1 MAQESKSLV
10 IVESPSKI
18 KTLKKFLGA
27 DYIIEASV
35 GHIRDLSK
43 TNLGVDIDNDF
54 SPTYIVSDDKNKV
67 VKQLKKAAKNVD
79 KVFLAT
85 DPDREGEA
93 ISWHISKILDK
104 KIPMQR
110 LVFNEITKEAIL
122 ESINNPRE
130 INMDLVYAQESRRIL
145 DRLFGFLVSK
155 ILWTNVKG
163 KLSAGR
169 VQSPAI
175 KIIIDKEKERLD
187 FIENQYCSIVA
198 TLNTNS
204 MDFECVLLKNDKRK
218 IAIGNDFDKKTG
230 QLKNNELLHLD
241 KSSSQK
247 IIDELDDKKWMV
259 SDIKEKPYKQ
269 SPPPPFITS
278 TLQQAGISKLK
289 VSAQRI
295 MSLAQSLYESG
306 YITYMRTDS
315 INLSNEALN
324 ASRNEINSLYGQE
337 YLPEKAIH
345 YKSKVKNA
353 QEAHEAI
360 RPTGAKFI
368 HPSKLKAKLDD
379 KEFKLYQLI
388 WSRTIA
394 SQMKNAELLT
404 TQIQIQNNQYE
415 FLAKGKTVV
424 FDGFLK
430 AYAEKSKNDTEKEL
444 PKFTLNQ
451 GLDFKSIEIKEHVT
465 KPISRYTEASIV
477 KELETLGIGR
487 PSTYAS
493 IISTIINRGYVTKNK
508 GTLIPTFTGFA
519 VVAFLEKYFNQLI
532 NLKFTAQME
541 DELDEISRA
550 DKNHTNF
557 LNIFYHGSKSNQ
569 GLNELLEQEFDK
581 EKSKN
586 VWVLSQTKKKDITL
600 KIGRYGIYIERGE
613 EKANIPDD
621 FGPENITYEI
631 AEEMLNLKS
640 KEDDSIGV
648 MDGEE
653 MFIKNGRFGAYLQC
667 GKKTKGFP
675 PNITPENIDEATA
688 SKILSLPT
696 SIGKHPDDDND
707 VLIDIGK
714 FGPYL
719 RCGKTTKSIPA
730 TDDMFDVDLKRAV
743 EILNTKQNSGK
754 ILGKDKESK
763 KEIEI
768 KRGRFGAYI
777 TDGKINVSLKNGE
790 EATITLEEAIERI
803 KQKAMKS
810 K

>member
-198 TLNTNS
+198 TLNANS
-204 MDFECVLLKNDKRK
+204 MEFECILLKNDKRK

-230 QLKNNELLHLD
+230 KLKNDELLHLD

-247 IIDELDDKKWMV
+247 IIGELDDKKWIV

-278 TLQQAGISKLK
+278 TLQQAGIGKLK
-289 VSAQRI
+289 VSAQRV
-295 MSLAQSLYESG
+295 MSLAQSLYENG

-324 ASRNEINSLYGQE
+324 ASRNEINSLFGEE
-337 YLPEKAIH
+337 YLPEKAIY

-368 HPSKLKAKLDD
+368 HPSKLKSKLDE

-451 GLDFKSIEIKEHVT
+451 NLDFKSIEIKEHVT

-586 VWVLSQTKKKDITL
+586 VWVLSETKKKDITL

-631 AEEMLNLKS
+631 AEEMLTLKS

-653 MFIKNGRFGAYLQC
+653 MFIKNGRFGAYLKC
-667 GKKTKGFP
+667 GEKTKGFP
-675 PNITPENIDEATA
+675 PNITPENIDEVTA
-688 SKILSLPT
+688 GKILSLPT
-696 SIGKHPDDDND
+696 SIGEHPDDGND

-730 TDDMFDVDLKRAV
+730 TDDMFDINLKRAV

-754 ILGKDKESK
+754 ILGEDKESK
-763 KEIEI
+763 KEIEV

-790 EATITLEEAIERI
+790 EATITLEEAIEKI
-803 KQKAMKS
+803 NQKAMKS
-810 K
+810 N

>member
-315 INLSNEALN
+315 INLSSEALN

-696 SIGKHPDDDND
+696 SIGRHPDDDND

-763 KEIEI
+763 KEIEV

>member
-18 KTLKKFLGA
+18 KTLKKFLGK

-54 SPTYIVSDDKNKV
+54 SPTYIVSEDKNKV
-67 VKQLKKAAKNVD
+67 VKQLKKVAKNVD
-79 KVFLAT
+79 KVLLAT

-104 KIPMQR
+104 KIPIER

-187 FIENQYCSIVA
+187 FVENQYCSILT
-198 TLNTNS
+198 TLNANS
-204 MDFECVLLKNDKRK
+204 MDFECVLLKSDKRK
-218 IAIGNDFDKKTG
+218 VAIGNDFDKKTG
-230 QLKNNELLHLD
+230 KLKNDELLHLD
-241 KSSSQK
+241 KSTSQK
-247 IIDELDDKKWMV
+247 IIDDLDEKKWMV
-259 SDIKEKPYKQ
+259 SDIKEKPYTQ

-278 TLQQAGISKLK
+278 TLQQTGISKLK

-315 INLSNEALN
+315 INLSNEALS
-324 ASRNEINSLYGQE
+324 ASRNEIDSLFGKE
-337 YLPEKAIH
+337 YLPKQAIY
-345 YKSKVKNA
+345 YKSTVKNA

-360 RPTGAKFI
+360 RPAGAKFI
-368 HPSKLKAKLDD
+368 HPNKLKSKLDE

-404 TQIQIQNNQYE
+404 TQIQIHNGQYE

-430 AYAEKSKNDTEKEL
+430 AYAEKSKGDTEKEL
-444 PKFTLNQ
+444 PKFILNQ
-451 GLDFKSIEIKEHVT
+451 NLDFKGIEIKEHIT

-477 KELETLGIGR
+477 KELEALGIGR

-493 IISTIINRGYVTKNK
+493 IISTIINRGYVIKNK

-519 VVAFLEKYFNQLI
+519 VVAFLEKYFDQLI

-541 DELDEISRA
+541 DELDEISRS

-557 LNIFYHGSKSNQ
+557 LNIFYHGSKNNQ
-569 GLNELLEQEFDK
+569 GLSELLEQEFDK
-581 EKSKN
+581 DQSKN
-586 VWVLSQTKKKDITL
+586 VWVLSESKKKDITL

-613 EKANIPDD
+613 EKANIPDN

-631 AEEMLNLKS
+631 AEEMLSLKS
-640 KEDDSIGV
+640 KEDDSIGI

-653 MFIKNGRFGAYLQC
+653 MFIKNGRFGAYLKC
-667 GKKTKGFP
+667 GDKTKGFP
-675 PNITPENIDEATA
+675 PNITPENIDKATA

-696 SIGKHPDDDND
+696 SIGQHPDDNND
-707 VLIDIGK
+707 ILVDIGK

-719 RCGKTTKSIPA
+719 RWGKTTKSIPA
-730 TDDMFDVDLKRAV
+730 TDDMFNIDLKRAI

-754 ILGKDKESK
+754 VLGKDKTSK
-763 KEIEI
+763 KEIEV

-790 EATITLEEAIERI
+790 EATITLEDAIERI

-810 K
+810 H

>member
-204 MDFECVLLKNDKRK
+204 MDFECMLLKNDKRK

-241 KSSSQK
+241 KPSSQK

-696 SIGKHPDDDND
+696 SIGRHPDDDND

-763 KEIEI
+763 KEIEV

>member
-198 TLNTNS
+198 TLNANS
-204 MDFECVLLKNDKRK
+204 MEFECILLKNDKRK

-230 QLKNNELLHLD
+230 KLKNDELLHLD
-241 KSSSQK
+241 KSFSQK
-247 IIDELDDKKWMV
+247 IIGELDDKKWIV

-278 TLQQAGISKLK
+278 TLQQAGIGKLK
-289 VSAQRI
+289 VSAQRV
-295 MSLAQSLYESG
+295 MSLAQSLYENG

-324 ASRNEINSLYGQE
+324 ASRNEINSLFGEE
-337 YLPEKAIH
+337 YLPEKAIY

-368 HPSKLKAKLDD
+368 HPSKLKSKLDE

-451 GLDFKSIEIKEHVT
+451 NLDFKSIEIKEHVT

-586 VWVLSQTKKKDITL
+586 VWVLSETKKKDITL

-631 AEEMLNLKS
+631 AEEMLTLKS

-653 MFIKNGRFGAYLQC
+653 MFIKNGRFGAYLKC
-667 GKKTKGFP
+667 GEKTKGFP
-675 PNITPENIDEATA
+675 PNITPENIDEVTA
-688 SKILSLPT
+688 GKILSLPT
-696 SIGKHPDDDND
+696 SIGEHPDDGND

-730 TDDMFDVDLKRAV
+730 TDDMFDINLKRAV

-754 ILGKDKESK
+754 ILGEDKESK
-763 KEIEI
+763 KEIEV

-790 EATITLEEAIERI
+790 EATITLEEAIEKI
-803 KQKAMKS
+803 NQKAMKS
-810 K
+810 N

>member
-696 SIGKHPDDDND
+696 SIGRHPDDDND

-730 TDDMFDVDLKRAV
+730 TDDMFDVDLKRAI

-763 KEIEI
+763 KEIEV

>member
-730 TDDMFDVDLKRAV
+730 TDDMFDVDLKRAI

-763 KEIEI
+763 KEIEV